1 MTVSV
6 SAKGIFQDSCFEENK
21 ILWPEL
27 RSLMWY
33 VFDTSTWEMVRQG
46 DFELKAHFFSEFFFF
61 GGGSLR
67 EDLIL

>member
-6 SAKGIFQDSCFEENK
+6 SAKDIFQDSYFEENK

-46 DFELKAHFFSEFFFF
+46 DFELKA
-61 GGGSLR
+61 SLGYIKANSPNST
-67 EDLIL
+67 EMSN